1 MGESLGEKTSVRY
14 CIVGGG
20 YAAAAAIEGI
30 RSRDA
35 EGSILLLSRENHR
48 PYHRPILSKDLW
60 YGEVTLE
67 RLPIH
72 TDDWYGEQRVDV
84 RLRREVV
91 ELDVENRRLWDERGQ
106 AIEYEHLLLATG
118 CRPRR
123 LQAEGAETSSV
134 RYFRDLEDYLDL
146 EARLDRLQHV
156 TLVGGGFISVEMAA
170 ALRSRRKEVTY
181 VLADEYPLHRLLPR
195 ELGLPLLDHLRELG
209 VETVSG
215 DTLTHIEESPGL
227 VHARTLLGNE
237 LDTQLVIVDQGA
249 EPQVDLAE
257 AAGLAI
263 DDGIVVDEFGRTS
276 DPNVWAAGDVAEFP
290 YRALG
295 QIMRVEGSDHADAH
309 GRVVGANMAGA
320 ERAYDELPLK
330 SFRIGELMF
339 EGVGELWARLATEI
353 LWVEPGREGVVFY
366 LRDDVIRGVLMINMR
381 DRLEWARGLV
391 REARAA
397 TAAERSA
404 LVTAK
409 A

>member
-1 MGESLGEKTSVRY
+1 MSDTTRVRY

-30 RSRDA
+30 RSRDP

-48 PYHRPILSKDLW
+48 PYRRPLLSKDVW
-60 YGEVTLE
+60 YGEAALE
-67 RLPIH
+67 RLPLH
-72 TDDWYGEQRVDV
+72 PDEWYREQRAEV
-84 RLRREVV
+84 RLRHEVV
-91 ELDVENRRLWDERGQ
+91 ELDAENRRLWDTRGQ
-106 AIEYEHLLLATG
+106 EIEFEDLLLVTG

-123 LQAEGAETSSV
+123 LQAEGAESSSV

-170 ALRSRRKEVTY
+170 ALRSRGKEVTY
-181 VLADEYPLHRLLPR
+181 VLADEYPLHRMLPR
-195 ELGLPLLDHLRELG
+195 ELGLPLLDHLREMG

-215 DTLTHIEESPGL
+215 DTLTSIEESPGL

-237 LDTQLVIVDQGA
+237 LDTQLVIVDQGS
-249 EPQVDLAE
+249 EPQVELAE

-276 DPNVWAAGDVAEFP
+276 NPHVWAAGDVAEFP
-290 YRALG
+290 YQALG
-295 QIMRVEGSDHADAH
+295 QLMRVEGSDHADAH

-320 ERAYDELPLK
+320 QQPYDELPLK
-330 SFRIGELMF
+330 WLRIGELVF
-339 EGVGELWARLATEI
+339 EGVGELWARLTTEI

-366 LRDDVIRGVLMINMR
+366 LRDDVIRGVLMIGMH
-381 DRLEWARGLV
+381 DRLDWARSLV
-391 REARAA
+391 RDARAT